1 MAWPTGLVPVL
12 PLKNTVIFPTVS
24 QTLKVGRDRSLKA
37 IDKALQN
44 DDWIVTVTQKNPD
57 VESKNIEDF
66 FVIGTLS
73 KIESIRK
80 LSDGSQQVVV
90 RGVKRV
96 RISHLEDSRLEYFQT
111 SLVPVDEINDLDLQT
126 EQTLRKSLLDF
137 SDELFHSQESNREVL
152 RSIPQ
157 ALELG
162 HLIVAQLELKPAVKQ
177 SILEISSHKNR
188 MLEILKVMSEFK
200 ANLDVQNEIRNKLYN
215 KFGQN
220 QRQQILRE
228 QMRVIKEEL
237 GETTDS
243 LQELNYQEKVKNKNL
258 PTEAFKLAMSQVER
272 IEQLNASSPE
282 FHVIKNHLD
291 FLLSLPWN
299 EMSEST
305 GVDLVRAR
313 KQLDQDHFGLEKIKK
328 RILQSLSVM
337 KLTENKKGS
346 ILLFLGPPGVGKTS
360 LGKSIADALG
370 RKYERISL
378 GGVRDDSEIRGHRR
392 TYVGALP
399 GRILSSIKR
408 AGQKDCVLILDE
420 IDKMGRG
427 YSGDPASTLLE
438 VLDPEQ
444 NQNFMDHYLDTPFD
458 LSEVLFIATANSL
471 DGIPGPLLDRMEII
485 EVGSYT
491 NLEKIEIAERH
502 LLPKMLK
509 EMGLDANSLQ
519 ISREILSQIISSYT
533 REAGVRGLKR
543 CLMQIGRYVTQKV
556 VESRELGT
564 EFQALNFEEK
574 DFDEV
579 LGFDRIYEEKDK
591 THKGPGVVAGL
602 AWTPFGGDLLFIES
616 AAMPGSGRLMLT
628 GKLGEVMRESAELAV
643 SLLKSRMAFWKVNFD
658 FQKTDLHIHAP
669 AGAIPK
675 DGPSAGVTIITSLAS
690 LLTGVEL
697 ASDKAMTGEITLTG
711 AVLPVGGIKEKL
723 MAAHRRGRKK
733 VLIPL
738 GNEKDLLQLPIE
750 VRSDLD
756 VKLVSHVD
764 EVLEWALGL
773 KFLTNV
779 GYRAPLLI
787 SNQNEEPKDKVI

>member
-1 MAWPTGLVPVL
+1 MAWPTGSIPVL

-24 QTLKVGRDRSLKA
+24 QSLKVGRDKSLKA
-37 IDKALQN
+37 IERALQN

-57 VESKNIEDF
+57 VESRVTEDF
-66 FVIGTLS
+66 FSVGTLS
-73 KIESIRK
+73 KIESIKK

-96 RISHLEDSRLEYFQT
+96 RVSLVEDTKVDYFQT
-111 SLVPVDEINDLDLQT
+111 LLVPVDEIFDLDLPT
-126 EQTLRKSLLDF
+126 EKALRKSLLEF
-137 SDELFHSQESNREVL
+137 SEELFQSQESNREIL
-152 RSIPQ
+152 RSIPH
-157 ALELG
+157 ALELS
-162 HLIVAQLELKPAVKQ
+162 HLIVAQLDLKPAVKQ
-177 SILEISSHKNR
+177 SLLEIDSLKNR
-188 MLEILKVMSEFK
+188 ILEILKVMSEFK
-200 ANLDVQNEIRNKLYN
+200 TNLDVQNEIRNKLYN
-215 KFGQN
+215 KVGQS
-220 QRQQILRE
+220 QRQHILRE

-237 GETTDS
+237 GEATDS
-243 LQELNYQEKVKNKNL
+243 SQEVNYQEKIKNKNL
-258 PTEAFKLAMSQVER
+258 PLEAHKLAMAQAER

-282 FHVIKNHLD
+282 YHVIKNHLE

-299 EMSEST
+299 DVSEST

-313 KQLDQDHFGLEKIKK
+313 QQLDQDHFGLEKIKK

-360 LGKSIADALG
+360 LGKSIAESLG

-378 GGVRDDSEIRGHRR
+378 GGVRDDAEIRGHRR

-399 GRILSSIKR
+399 GRILSSLKR

-427 YSGDPASTLLE
+427 FSGDPAATLLE

-444 NQNFMDHYLDTPFD
+444 NQNFMDHYLDAPFD
-458 LSEVLFIATANSL
+458 LSEVMFIATANSL

-491 NLEKIEIAERH
+491 NLEKIEIAEKY
-502 LLPKMLK
+502 LVPKMLK
-509 EMGLDANSLQ
+509 DLGLEAKSLQ
-519 ISREILSQIISSYT
+519 ISRPVLSQIISSYT

-543 CLMQIGRYVTQKV
+543 CLMQIGRFVTQKV
-556 VESRELGT
+556 VESRELGI
-564 EFQALNFEEK
+564 EFQPLQFEEK

-591 THKGPGVVAGL
+591 THHGPGVVAGL
-602 AWTPFGGDLLFIES
+602 AWTPYGGDLLFIES

-690 LLTGVEL
+690 LLTGIEL
-697 ASDKAMTGEITLTG
+697 SNEKAMTGEITLTG

-733 VLIPL
+733 VLIPQ
-738 GNEKDLLQLPIE
+738 GNEKDLLQLPME

-779 GYRAPLLI
+779 GYQAPLLI
-787 SNQNEEPKDKVI
+787 SNETSGVT

>member
-1 MAWPTGLVPVL
+1 MAWPTGSIPVL

-24 QTLKVGRDRSLKA
+24 QSLKVGRDKSLRA
-37 IDKALQN
+37 IEKALQD

-57 VESKNIEDF
+57 VESRVTEDF
-66 FVIGTLS
+66 FPVGTLS
-73 KIESIRK
+73 KIESIKK
-80 LSDGSQQVVV
+80 LSDGSQQVIV
-90 RGVKRV
+90 RGMKRV
-96 RISHLEDSRLEYFQT
+96 RISLIEDTKVDYFQT
-111 SLVPVDEINDLDLQT
+111 LLVPVDEIFDLDLQT
-126 EQTLRKSLLDF
+126 EKTLRKSLLEF
-137 SDELFHSQESNREVL
+137 SEELFHSQESNREVL
-152 RSIPQ
+152 RSVPHV
-157 ALELG
+157 LELS
-162 HLIVAQLELKPAVKQ
+162 HLIAAQLDLKPAVKQ
-177 SILEISSHKNR
+177 SLLEIDSLKNR
-188 MLEILKVMSEFK
+188 TLEILKVMSEFK

-215 KFGQN
+215 KVGQS
-220 QRQQILRE
+220 QRQHILRE

-237 GETTDS
+237 GEAADS
-243 LQELNYQEKVKNKNL
+243 SQEVNYQEKIKSKNL
-258 PTEAFKLAMSQVER
+258 PLEAHKLAMAQAER

-282 FHVIKNHLD
+282 YHVIKNHLE
-291 FLLSLPWN
+291 FLLSLPWKDV
-299 EMSEST
+299 SEST

-313 KQLDQDHFGLEKIKK
+313 QQLDQDHFGLEKIKK

-360 LGKSIADALG
+360 LGKSIAESLG

-378 GGVRDDSEIRGHRR
+378 GGVRDDAEIRGHRR

-399 GRILSSIKR
+399 GRILSSLKR

-427 YSGDPASTLLE
+427 FSGDPAATLLE

-458 LSEVLFIATANSL
+458 LSEVMFIATANSL

-491 NLEKIEIAERH
+491 NLEKNEIAEKY
-502 LLPKMLK
+502 LVPKMLK
-509 EMGLDANSLQ
+509 DLGLEANSVQ
-519 ISREILSQIISSYT
+519 ISRLVLSQIISSYT

-543 CLMQIGRYVTQKV
+543 CLMQIGRFVTQKV
-556 VESRELGT
+556 VESRELGV
-564 EFQALNFEEK
+564 EFQPLQFEEK

-602 AWTPFGGDLLFIES
+602 AWTPYGGDLLFIES

-690 LLTGVEL
+690 LLTGIEL
-697 ASDKAMTGEITLTG
+697 SNEKTMTGEITLTG

-723 MAAHRRGRKK
+723 MAAHRRGRRK
-733 VLIPL
+733 VLIPQ

-756 VKLVSHVD
+756 VKLVTHVD
-764 EVLEWALGL
+764 QVLEWALGL

-779 GYRAPLLI
+779 GYQAPLLI
-787 SNQNEEPKDKVI
+787 STDTSGVS

>member
-1 MAWPTGLVPVL
+1 MAWPTGLIPVL

-24 QTLKVGRDRSLKA
+24 QSLKVGRDKSLKA
-37 IDKALQN
+37 IDQALKS
-44 DDWIVTVTQKNPD
+44 DEWIVTVTQKNPD
-57 VESKNIEDF
+57 IESRFTEDF
-66 FVIGTLS
+66 FSVGTLS
-73 KIESIRK
+73 KIESIKK

-90 RGVKRV
+90 RGMKRV
-96 RISHLEDSRLEYFQT
+96 RVSLIEDAKIDYFQT
-111 SLVPVDEINDLDLQT
+111 SLIPVDEVNDLDLQT
-126 EQTLRKSLLDF
+126 EKTLRKSLLEF
-137 SDELFHSQESNREVL
+137 SEELFHSQESNREIL
-152 RSIPQ
+152 RSIPHV
-157 ALELG
+157 LELS
-162 HLIVAQLELKPAVKQ
+162 HLIAAQLDLKPAIKQ
-177 SILEISSHKNR
+177 GLLEIDSLKNR
-188 MLEILKVMSEFK
+188 TLEVLKVMSEFK

-237 GETTDS
+237 GETAES
-243 LQELNYQEKVKNKNL
+243 SQEVNYQDKIKSKNL
-258 PTEAFKLAMSQVER
+258 PSEAHKLALSQAER
-272 IEQLNASSPE
+272 LEQLNASSPE
-282 FHVIKNHLD
+282 FHVIKNHLE

-299 EMSEST
+299 DLSEST
-305 GVDLVRAR
+305 GVDIVRAR
-313 KQLDQDHFGLEKIKK
+313 EQLDQDHFGLEKIKK

-337 KLTENKKGS
+337 KLTENKKGT

-360 LGKSIADALG
+360 LGKSIAEALG

-378 GGVRDDSEIRGHRR
+378 GGVRDDAEIRGHRR

-399 GRILSSIKR
+399 GRILSSLKR

-427 YSGDPASTLLE
+427 YSGDPAATLLE

-458 LSEVLFIATANSL
+458 LSQVMFIATANSL

-491 NLEKIEIAERH
+491 NLEKIEIAEKY
-502 LLPKMLK
+502 LVPNMLK
-509 EMGLDANSLQ
+509 ELGLEKNSIQ
-519 ISREILSQIISSYT
+519 ISRPVLSAIISSYT

-543 CLMQIGRYVTQKV
+543 CLMQIGRFVTQKV
-556 VESRELGT
+556 VESRELGV
-564 EFQALNFEEK
+564 EFQPLHFEEK

-690 LLTGVEL
+690 LLTGIEL
-697 ASDKAMTGEITLTG
+697 SNDKAMTGEITLTG

-733 VLIPL
+733 ILIPM
-738 GNEKDLLQLPIE
+738 GNEKDLLQLPVE
-750 VRSDLD
+750 VRSELE

-773 KFLTNV
+773 KFLTSV
-779 GYRAPLLI
+779 GYQAPLLI
-787 SNQNEEPKDKVI
+787 SNETSEVT

>member
-1 MAWPTGLVPVL
+1 MAWPTGTIPVL

-24 QTLKVGRDRSLKA
+24 QSLKVGRDKSLKA
-37 IDKALQN
+37 IDRALQN
-44 DDWIVTVTQKNPD
+44 EDWIVTVTQKNPD
-57 VESKNIEDF
+57 VESRKAEDF
-66 FVIGTLS
+66 FSIGTLS
-73 KIESIRK
+73 KIESIKK
-80 LSDGSQQVVV
+80 LQDGSQQVVV
-90 RGVKRV
+90 RGMLRV
-96 RISHLEDSRLEYFQT
+96 RVSLMEDAKVDYFQT
-111 SLVPVDEINDLDLQT
+111 TLVPADEINDLDQQT
-126 EQTLRKSLLDF
+126 EKTLRKSLLEF
-137 SDELFHSQESNREVL
+137 SEELFHSQESNREVL
-152 RSIPQ
+152 RFVPHV
-157 ALELG
+157 LELS
-162 HLIVAQLELKPAVKQ
+162 HLIVAQLDLKPAVKQ
-177 SILEISSHKNR
+177 SLLEIDSLKNR
-188 MLEILKVMSEFK
+188 TLEILKVMSDFK

-237 GETTDS
+237 GETAES
-243 LQELNYQEKVKNKNL
+243 PQEINYLEKIKSKNL
-258 PTEAFKLAMSQVER
+258 PAEAYKLAVSQAER

-282 FHVIKNHLD
+282 FHVIKSHLE

-299 EMSEST
+299 DLSEST
-305 GVDLVRAR
+305 GVDLIRAR
-313 KQLDQDHFGLEKIKK
+313 QQLDQDHFGLEKIKK

-360 LGKSIADALG
+360 LGKSIAEALG

-378 GGVRDDSEIRGHRR
+378 GGVRDDAEIRGHRR

-408 AGQKDCVLILDE
+408 AGQRDCVVILDE

-458 LSEVLFIATANSL
+458 LSEVMFIATANSL

-491 NLEKIEIAERH
+491 NLEKIEIAEKY
-502 LLPKMLK
+502 LVPKMLK
-509 EMGLDANSLQ
+509 DFGLDADSVQ
-519 ISREILSQIISSYT
+519 ISRSVLSQIISSYT

-543 CLMQIGRYVTQKV
+543 CLMQIGRFVTQKV
-556 VESRELGT
+556 VESRELGAEYQT
-564 EFQALNFEEK
+564 FIFEEK

-579 LGFDRIYEEKDK
+579 LGTDRIYEEKDK

-690 LLTGVEL
+690 LLTGIEL

-723 MAAHRRGRKK
+723 IAAHRRGRKK

-750 VRSDLD
+750 IRSDLD
-756 VKLVSHVD
+756 VKLASHVD

-779 GYRAPLLI
+779 GYQAPLLI
-787 SNQNEEPKDKVI
+787 SNETSGAV

>member
-1 MAWPTGLVPVL
+1 MAWPTGFIPVL

-24 QTLKVGRDRSLKA
+24 QVIKVGRDKSLKA
-37 IDKALQN
+37 IDKARHN

-57 VESKNIEDF
+57 VESRLAEDF
-66 FVIGTLS
+66 FTVGTLC
-73 KIESIRK
+73 KIESIKK

-90 RGVKRV
+90 RGIKRV
-96 RISHLEDSRLEYFQT
+96 RISLVEDAKVEYFQT
-111 SLVPVDEINDLDLQT
+111 SLIPVDEVNDLDLQT
-126 EQTLRKSLLDF
+126 EKSLVKSLLEL
-137 SDELFHSQESNREVL
+137 SEELFQSQESNREVL
-152 RSIPQ
+152 RSVSHV
-157 ALELG
+157 LELG
-162 HLIVAQLELKPAVKQ
+162 HLIAAQLDLKPAIKQ
-177 SILEISSHKNR
+177 GLLEIDSLKNR
-188 MLEILKVMSEFK
+188 TLEILKVMSEYK
-200 ANLDVQNEIRNKLYN
+200 ANIDVQNEIRNKLYN

-228 QMRVIKEEL
+228 QLRVIKEEL
-237 GETTDS
+237 GESSEDS
-243 LQELNYQEKVKNKNL
+243 AEGNYQEKIKGKNL
-258 PTEAFKLAMSQVER
+258 PTEAHKLAMMQAER
-272 IEQLNASSPE
+272 IEQLNSSSPE
-282 FHVIKNHLD
+282 FHVIKNHLE
-291 FLLSLPWN
+291 FLLSLPWDN
-299 EMSEST
+299 SSESA

-313 KQLDQDHFGLEKIKK
+313 EQLDQDHFGLEKIKK

-337 KLTENKKGS
+337 KLTQNKKGS

-360 LGKSIADALG
+360 LGKSIAEALG

-378 GGVRDDSEIRGHRR
+378 GGTRDDAEIRGHRR

-408 AGQKDCVLILDE
+408 VGQNDCVLILDE

-427 YSGDPASTLLE
+427 YSGDPAATLLE

-444 NQNFMDHYLDTPFD
+444 NQNLTDHYLDTPFD
-458 LSEVLFIATANSL
+458 LSRVMFIATANSL

-491 NLEKIEIAERH
+491 NLEKIEIAEKY
-502 LLPKMLK
+502 LVPKMLK
-509 EMGLDANSLQ
+509 DLGLEANSVQ
-519 ISREILSQIISSYT
+519 ISRPVLSSIISSYT

-543 CLMQIGRYVTQKV
+543 CLMQIGRFATQKV
-556 VESRELGT
+556 VESRELGV
-564 EFQALNFEEK
+564 EYKPLQFEEK

-579 LGFDRIYEEKDK
+579 LGTDRIYEEKNK

-628 GKLGEVMRESAELAV
+628 GQLGEVMRESAELAV
-643 SLLKSRMAFWKVNFD
+643 SLLKSRMAFWKVSFD

-690 LLTGVEL
+690 LLTGIEL
-697 ASDKAMTGEITLTG
+697 SNDKAMTGEITLTG

-723 MAAHRRGRKK
+723 IAAHRRGRKK
-733 VLIPL
+733 VLIPQ

-750 VRSDLD
+750 VRSELD
-756 VKLVSHVD
+756 VKLASHVD

-773 KFLTNV
+773 KFLNSVRYQT
-779 GYRAPLLI
+779 PMLI
-787 SNQNEEPKDKVI
+787 SNETSGVT